1 MIEVYVCVGV
11 FDSYDEMMKNGGL
24 VKYSLPQMP
33 SIGDIIIP
41 TGELASLVERKKKEW
56 KTESYITYVKS
67 IAYYGSSIIVMLGGN
82 PRMISVDFFFDGKCA
97 GSYLAEIPRIGD
109 LVYVEYFD
117 RDNGLYV
124 ESVLHS
130 QGSSVVSV
138 FLSRKQVL
146 PMVDIPNRVDV
157 YVENN
162 CLDVNVNN
170 TVEVDASRGELD
182 VRLTGQTRTIEVRSY
197 NY

>member
-1 MIEVYVCVGV
+1 MIDVYVCVGV
-11 FDSYDEMMKNGGL
+11 FDSYDEMVKNGAL
-24 VKYSLPQMP
+24 IKYSLPQMP

-41 TGELASLVERKKKEW
+41 TGELATLVAKKKKQWET
-56 KTESYITYVKS
+56 KSYITYVKS

-82 PRMISVDFFFDGKCA
+82 PRMICVDFFFEGKSA
-97 GSYLAEIPRIGD
+97 GSYLPEIPRIGD
-109 LVYVEYFD
+109 TIYVEEFD

-124 ESVLHS
+124 ETVLFS
-130 QGSSVVSV
+130 QGSSVVSI

-157 YVENN
+157 YVENG

-170 TVEVDASRGELD
+170 IVEVDAARDLD
-182 VRLTGQTRTIEVRSY
+182 VRLTGQTQTIDVRSY